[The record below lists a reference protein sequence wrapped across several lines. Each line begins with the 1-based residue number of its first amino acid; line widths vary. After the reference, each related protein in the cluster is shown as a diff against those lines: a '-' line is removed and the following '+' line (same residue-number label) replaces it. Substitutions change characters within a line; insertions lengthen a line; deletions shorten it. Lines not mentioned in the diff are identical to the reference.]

1 MATASRYAKRNF
13 GAKTRIQVS
22 FLGTAKLIV
31 GTLRSRKE
39 GSEEQIHQGQPNRSR
54 IHITQQIYQRY
65 TINTSRIHH
74 KYIDDTQ
81 QIRQRNATN
90 TETERLIFATLSLR
104 RNCFPS
110 EDPLWPPSS
119 HLSQTP
125 AATYQWKK

>member
-1 MATASRYAKRNF
+1 MFGLKIFVRVQTFRRVPPVLPCNF
-13 GAKTRIQVS
+13 CHPVR
-22 FLGTAKLIV
+22 
-31 GTLRSRKE
+31 RRKE
-39 GSEEQIHQGQPNRSR
+39 GSEEQIHQGQPNKSR

-110 EDPLWPPSS
+110 EDPLWPPSP
-119 HLSQTP
+119 HLSRTP
-125 AATYQWKK
+125 AATYQQKK

>member
-1 MATASRYAKRNF
+1 MFGLKIFVRVQTFRRVPPVLPCNFCHPVRRRN
-13 GAKTRIQVS
+13 
-22 FLGTAKLIV
+22 
-31 GTLRSRKE
+31 E
-39 GSEEQIHQGQPNRSR
+39 GSEEQIHQGQPNKSR

-81 QIRQRNATN
+81 QIRQRTATN

-110 EDPLWPPSS
+110 EDPLWPPTP

-125 AATYQWKK
+125 AATYQQKK

>member
-1 MATASRYAKRNF
+1 MLGHKIFVRVRTFRWVPPVLPCNF
-13 GAKTRIQVS
+13 CHPVR
-22 FLGTAKLIV
+22 
-31 GTLRSRKE
+31 RRKE

-104 RNCFPS
+104 RNCFPR
-110 EDPLWPPSS
+110 EDPLWPPTP